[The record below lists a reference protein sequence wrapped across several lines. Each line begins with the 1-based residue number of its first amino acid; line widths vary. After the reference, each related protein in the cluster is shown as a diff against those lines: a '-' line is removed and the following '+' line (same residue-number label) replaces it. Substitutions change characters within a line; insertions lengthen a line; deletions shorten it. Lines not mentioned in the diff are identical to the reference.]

1 MTTHSLDLDEHQP
14 AEALIH
20 RVLQDEPGR
29 ACITSS
35 FQAEDMVVLDIVRHW
50 LPGIPV
56 LFLDTGYHFRE
67 TYIYRDRI
75 AAAWNLNL
83 VNLLPATTVAE
94 QERALGLLYLVDPAQ
109 CCQARKVAPL
119 MRALEGFEVW
129 FTGLRREQSP
139 TRANLKK
146 MEMHRLPCG
155 KEILKVNAIADWN
168 WSRVLSY
175 IEEHDIELLPL
186 YEHGYRSIGCEP
198 CTSLPTNSADARSG
212 RWSGK
217 KLECGIHTITLQDH

>member
-1 MTTHSLDLDEHQP
+1 MTTHSLDLNEYQT
-14 AEALIH
+14 AEAIIH
-20 RVLQDEPGR
+20 RVLQDKPGR

-35 FQAEDMVVLDIVRHW
+35 FQAEDMVVLDIIRHW
-50 LPGIPV
+50 FPGIPV

-119 MRALEGFEVW
+119 MHALEEFEIW

-139 TRANLKK
+139 TRASVKK

-155 KEILKVNAIADWN
+155 KEILKVNAIADWD
-168 WSRVLSY
+168 WRRVLSY
-175 IEEHDIELLPL
+175 IEEHDIEMLPL
-186 YEHGYRSIGCEP
+186 YEQGYCSIGCEP
-198 CTSLPTNSADARSG
+198 CTGLPTNPTDPRSG

-217 KLECGIHTITLQDH
+217 KLECGIHSITLQDQ